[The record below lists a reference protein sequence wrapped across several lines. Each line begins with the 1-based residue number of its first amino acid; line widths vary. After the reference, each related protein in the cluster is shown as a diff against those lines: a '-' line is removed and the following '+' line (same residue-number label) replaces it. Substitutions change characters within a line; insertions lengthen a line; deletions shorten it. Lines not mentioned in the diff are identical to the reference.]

1 MSGFLKGVGMGVA
14 WGAALLVPFPL
25 LIGGALAVGLSQQKR
40 KESNLTQEQQDTVA
54 SAGVDLNDPESVEA
68 FRGDLDEF
76 SALLRQ
82 MESSSEPDAVWSEW
96 NV

>member
-1 MSGFLKGVGMGVA
+1 MKGLLKGVGMGVA
-14 WGAALLVPFPL
+14 WGAALLIPFPL

-82 MESSSEPDAVWSEW
+82 MESSSEPDAIWQEW